1 MHSHSRLRM
10 GLLLGSFLAHGL
22 NETARSLGGESLG
35 SLLRRLFKGRKRFSG
50 SQLPEGVETLKERI
64 RWAGAH
70 LHFHLRAVGQVG
82 IGFQLNHASPN
93 NTT

>member
-1 MHSHSRLRM
+1 MHTPSRPHT
-10 GLLLGSFLAHGL
+10 GLLLGSFLTHGL
-22 NETARSLGGESLG
+22 DETARSLGGEGLG

-64 RWAGAH
+64 RWTEAH

-82 IGFQLNHASPN
+82 VCFQLNHASPN